1 MSVVL
6 EYSCRHTVSAI
17 IVVLGIIGKFGECH
31 TGIVGHGQRRALRAG
46 QQPPVLG
53 WDVDGRLFESV
64 TSINVNS
71 PAGGAVH
78 PFIAPVP
85 VRASVGTVHAG
96 RGLRSK
102 QHRDET
108 VEETGCE
115 GDDCHGDDLL
125 TEVVGLIKLRFE
137 ISSVCR
143 LSLSVL
149 AGITLKQ
156 AGDKL
161 SQSREIL
168 NWCRQEEYK
177 PAEWLR

>member
-115 GDDCHGDDLL
+115 GDDGHGDDLL
-125 TEVVGLIKLRFE
+125 TEVG
-137 ISSVCR
+137 

-161 SQSREIL
+161 SQSEEITGAGGIQT
-168 NWCRQEEYK
+168 CGRVG
-177 PAEWLR
+177 AG